1 MRFKERFNQKYKN
14 TPGVFGRPPMPILKK
29 ALEIVPDG
37 KALDL
42 GVGNGRNALYLLE
55 KGFKVTGVDMSEE
68 GIKLLKQRVPDD
80 AEIKLVVEDVTKFE
94 TEEKF
99 DLVCAV
105 GLLHFLEVEKI
116 KKLVQKMKNFTNPS
130 GVNVIGAKM
139 TQNFVG
145 DLPHVFKHNELKEM
159 YQEEGWEIY
168 WYKELS
174 RPRGK
179 VATIIAKKNV
189 SGITNV

>member
-1 MRFKERFNQKYKN
+1 MRFKKRFDEKYRE
-14 TPGVFGRPPMPILKK
+14 TPGVFGNSPMPILEK
-29 ALEIVPDG
+29 AVEIIPSG

-55 KGFKVTGVDMSEE
+55 KGFKVTGVDMSKE
-68 GIKLLKQRVPDD
+68 GIKLLREKFPD
-80 AEIKLVVEDVTKFE
+80 ESKLKLIVKDVTKFE

-99 DLVCAV
+99 DLICAI
-105 GLLHFLEVEKI
+105 GLLHFLELENINKLIKKI
-116 KKLVQKMKNFTNPS
+116 KGLTNPG

-139 TQNFVG
+139 TQNFRG
-145 DLPHVFKHNELKEM
+145 DLPHVFKENELKEM

-168 WYKELS
+168 WYKEIS

-179 VATIIAKKNV
+179 VATIIARKNV
-189 SGITNV
+189 RKITN